1 MDKEASIFLRHIPCE
16 NCGSSDANS
25 LFSDGHKFCFA
36 CEAYV
41 HGDGE
46 VSTHNHSGKK
56 RMEGL
61 LTGEFKALQKR
72 GLTEGTCRKFGY
84 QVGRDKNDILVQI
97 APYYDESGT
106 VVAQKIR
113 YANKSFKFIGEPKKA
128 TLFGS
133 HLWNNGKKLVI
144 TEGEIDAMSAS
155 QVQNN
160 KWPVVSIPNGAQG
173 AKKSLAKCLDYL
185 NGFEEVILMFDQD
198 EPGRK
203 AAIECAE
210 LFAPGKCKIASLP
223 LKDANECLQAGREQ
237 DIIQAIW
244 NAKPYRPDGLVSVAD
259 LMDELTQPVE
269 IGYPWWL
276 QPLTDLTVG
285 RRKGE
290 IYGLGAGTGVGK
302 TDFLTQQIAY
312 DITTLGMKVGT
323 VFLEQKPTETAKRV
337 AGKIK
342 GRRFHVPN
350 SGWSKEELVDAVQGL
365 NGKLVM
371 YDSFGETEWDV
382 IKGKIRFMAVA
393 EGIELIYLDHLTAMA
408 DTADEKGSLEQ
419 IMKEMAGLAN
429 ELGIIITFVSHLTTP
444 EGKPHEEGGR
454 VTIRHF
460 KGSRAIGFWSY
471 FMFGLERDQQ
481 HDDPRLRQVT
491 TFRILKDRYTGQATG
506 ETIYL
511 GYDGDTG
518 LLAQIE
524 GNPFEDSSFKDE
536 TQNHSDG
543 EF

>member
-1 MDKEASIFLRHIPCE
+1 
-16 NCGSSDANS
+16 
-25 LFSDGHKFCFA
+25 
-36 CEAYV
+36 
-41 HGDGE
+41 
-46 VSTHNHSGKK
+46 
-56 RMEGL
+56 MEGL

-72 GLTEGTCRKFGY
+72 GLTEDTCRKFGY
-84 QVGRDKNDILVQI
+84 QVGRDKHDTLVQI
-97 APYYDESGT
+97 APYYDETGAM
-106 VVAQKIR
+106 VAQKLR
-113 YANKSFKFIGEPKKA
+113 YANKDFKFIGEPKRA
-128 TLFGS
+128 VLFGS
-133 HLWNNGKKLVI
+133 NLWNNGKKLVI
-144 TEGEIDAMSAS
+144 TEGEIDAMSVS
-155 QVQNN
+155 QAQNN
-160 KWPVVSIPNGAQG
+160 KWPVVSIPNGAPA

-198 EPGRK
+198 DPGRK
-203 AAIECAE
+203 AAVECAE
-210 LFAPGKCKIASLP
+210 LFPPGKCKIASLP

-259 LMDELTQPVE
+259 LMDDLTKPVE

-276 QPLTDLTVG
+276 QPLTDLTFG

-290 IYGLGAGTGVGK
+290 IYGVGAGTGVGK

-312 DITTLGMKVGT
+312 DITTLGLKVGT
-323 VFLEQKPTETAKRV
+323 IFLEQKPTETAKRV

-350 SGWSKEELVDAVQGL
+350 SGWSNDELLEAVTSL

-518 LLAQIE
+518 LLSQIE
-524 GNPFEDSSFKDE
+524 GNPFEEPSFKDE
-536 TQNHSDG
+536 TQTHSDG

>member
-1 MDKEASIFLRHIPCE
+1 
-16 NCGSSDANS
+16 
-25 LFSDGHKFCFA
+25 
-36 CEAYV
+36 
-41 HGDGE
+41 
-46 VSTHNHSGKK
+46 
-56 RMEGL
+56 MEGL
-61 LTGEFKALQKR
+61 LSGEFKYLKKR
-72 GLTEGTCRKFGY
+72 GLTEYTCRKFGY
-84 QVGRDKNDILVQI
+84 QVGQDKHDTLVQI
-97 APYYDESGT
+97 APYFDESGAM
-106 VVAQKIR
+106 VAQKIR
-113 YANKSFKFIGEPKKA
+113 YANKDFKFIGEPKRA
-128 TLFGS
+128 TLFGAN
-133 HLWNNGKKLVI
+133 LWNKGKKLVV
-144 TEGEIDAMSAS
+144 TEGEIDAMSVS
-155 QVQNN
+155 QAQNN

-185 NGFEEVILMFDQD
+185 NGFEEVILMFDMD
-198 EPGRK
+198 EPGRR
-203 AAIECAE
+203 ASAECAE

-223 LKDANECLQAGREQ
+223 LKDANECLVAGREQ

-259 LMDELTQPVE
+259 LMDELTKPVE

-276 QPLTDLTVG
+276 KPLTDLTFG

-290 IYGLGAGTGVGK
+290 IYGVGAGTGVGK

-323 VFLEQKPTETAKRV
+323 IFLEQKPTETAKRV

-350 SGWSKEELVDAVQGL
+350 SGWSQEELVDAVSGL
-365 NGKLVM
+365 NDKLVM

-408 DTADEKGSLEQ
+408 NTADERGSLEQ

-444 EGKPHEEGGR
+444 EGRPHEEGGR

-481 HDDPRLRQVT
+481 HDDPNLRQVT
-491 TFRILKDRYTGQATG
+491 TFRILKDRFTGQATG

-511 GYDGDTG
+511 SYDGYSG